1 MARLYKRND
10 NVICNHL
17 EFIVLWRRSAHR
29 LHIFL
34 PSSDNNLIFAR
45 YFITMKTKLLFIV
58 SLFLLLSQTLVA
70 QEQDTVQR
78 KKTRIHIDH
87 YDVATFSKSMGDMQ
101 RLIGH
106 VKMHHDS
113 AYFFCDSAYFYEK
126 TNSFKAFQNVHIIV
140 NDSVEVF
147 SDLLD
152 YDGNTRFAEFFD
164 NVKLMDDSTTLLTEY
179 MTYDRNLHLACYP
192 DSATTYRGDKTLI
205 SCIGYYRDDIKEF
218 SFFENVE
225 VLSPKYQMFT
235 DTLFYNTAIEKM
247 WFEGPTTIIDK
258 ENTLEGKHG
267 YYLVDKDVAFLD
279 KRPLM
284 YNEKQRMRSDS
295 MYYNRDVGLAKAFD
309 HVDMIDTSYKIVMR
323 GNYFEMWEDSGF
335 SFATDSAY
343 AISYEGTD
351 SLYIHGDT
359 LFVHVDKEKEEVEK
373 LIARRNVR
381 FFKSDLQGKCDTL
394 TYLMSDSTIK
404 MRVAPIL
411 WAEDSQLSGTD
422 IDIKLKEQTVEW
434 VLQKGNAFVVSK
446 DTIEGFNQIK
456 GTDITSWFSNGNIHY
471 VNVDGT
477 KAETIYWI
485 RDNDGSLIGIDVS
498 DSETMTIEM
507 EDQRVS
513 IIKSFKDIHETMYP
527 EDDLKESDRYLSG
540 FKWHDEARP
549 TDKNDIF
556 RRIEA
561 EMPKAEVES
570 NETPTELST
579 EAIEESKAK
588 EEQPK
593 RHRQRKNLE
602 NNN

>member
-1 MARLYKRND
+1 MHT
-10 NVICNHL
+10 V
-17 EFIVLWRRSAHR
+17 STS
-29 LHIFL
+29 FL
-34 PSSDNNLIFAR
+34 SSSDNNRTFAR
-45 YFITMKTKLLFIV
+45 YFITMKAKLLLIV
-58 SLFLLLSQTLVA
+58 SVFFLLSQVVVA

-78 KKTRIHIDH
+78 KKTRIHIEH
-87 YDVATFSKSMGDMQ
+87 YDVATYSKSMGDMQ

-106 VKMHHDS
+106 VKMRHDS
-113 AYFFCDSAYFYEK
+113 AYFFCDSAYFFQK

-179 MTYDRNLHLACYP
+179 LTYDRNLHLACYP

-205 SCIGYYRDDIKEF
+205 SCIGYYRDNIKEF

-225 VLSPKYQMFT
+225 VLSPKYQMYT
-235 DTLFYNTAIEKM
+235 DTLYYNTDIEKM
-247 WFEGPTTIIDK
+247 WFEGPTTILDK
-258 ENTLEGKHG
+258 ENTLEGRHG
-267 YYLVDKDVAFLD
+267 YYLVDEDVAFLD

-284 YNEKQRMRSDS
+284 YNETQRMQSDS
-295 MYYNRDVGLAKAFD
+295 IYYNRDVGLAKAFD

-343 AISYEGTD
+343 AISYEGGD

-359 LFVHVDKEKEEVEK
+359 LFVHIDKEKEEVEK

-381 FFKSDLQGKCDTL
+381 FFKSDMQGKCDTL
-394 TYLMSDSTIK
+394 TYLMADSTIR

-411 WAEDSQLSGTD
+411 WAEDSQLSGID
-422 IDIKLKEQTVEW
+422 IDIKLKDQKVEW
-434 VLQKGNAFVVSK
+434 VLQKGNAFIISQ

-456 GTDITSWFSNGNIHY
+456 GADITSRFRDGNIHR

-498 DSETMTIEM
+498 DSETMAIEI
-507 EDQRVS
+507 ENQSVS

-527 EDDLKESDRYLSG
+527 EEDLKESDRYLSG

-549 TDKNDIF
+549 TDKDDIF

-561 EMPKAEVES
+561 EMPQAEVTPQEA
-570 NETPTELST
+570 PTESV
-579 EAIEESKAK
+579 AEEEVQ

-593 RHRQRKNLE
+593 RHRKRKNLE
-602 NNN
+602 NND